1 MDTRT
6 PDDALPGDRTI
17 LDRTGRTF
25 ALSLRAL
32 PRGMREPAE
41 VGYLLARAADTVADR
56 ASAPAAERAAALGA
70 VLDALERGAVPEV
83 AAFAP
88 ADADGNAV
96 ARAESALLARL
107 ERLVA
112 RYRALPDGDRADVRT
127 VVVTLVST
135 MRGELEFF
143 GDGDAVRAWPD
154 GAALVRYTEGIAGCV
169 GPFWTALAARHVA
182 GVPHARRAWFERAG
196 RRYGRGLQLVNVL
209 RDVPRDLLRGRC
221 FLPEDELRAAGV
233 APAALRATVSAAVS
247 AAQGEELRR
256 ALAPV
261 FARWEARARRGLYA
275 GLLYG
280 AALPRAPRM
289 LRAASVL
296 PARLGLLTIARLAHD
311 PARLDPREAVRVPRS
326 AVRASLGLSLF
337 WSLFAR
343 GPLRLARGVR

>member
-1 MDTRT
+1 MDTR
-6 PDDALPGDRTI
+6 PPGPTDERTI
-17 LDRTGRTF
+17 LDRTGRSF

-56 ASAPAAERAAALGA
+56 AEAPAAERAGA
-70 VLDALERGAVPEV
+70 LDALLEALGRGAVPDV
-83 AAFAP
+83 AAFGP
-88 ADADGNAV
+88 AGTDAV
-96 ARAESALLARL
+96 ARAESALLAGL
-107 ERLVA
+107 ECLVT
-112 RYRALPDGDRADVRT
+112 RYRALPDGDRSDVRT
-127 VVVTLVST
+127 VVGTLVAT

-143 GDGDAVRAWPD
+143 GDGIELRAWPD
-154 GAALVRYTEGIAGCV
+154 GAALARYTDGIAGCV
-169 GPFWTALAARHVA
+169 GPFWTALAARHVPDFP
-182 GVPHARRAWFERAG
+182 VARRAWFERTG

-233 APAALRATVSAAVS
+233 TPDALRAAVS
-247 AAQGEELRR
+247 AGARASADAHR
-256 ALAPV
+256 ALGPV
-261 FARWEARARRGLYA
+261 FARWQARARHGLYA

-296 PARLGLLTIARLAHD
+296 PARLGLLTLARLVHD
-311 PARLDPREAVRVPRS
+311 PARLDPRESVRVPRS
-326 AVRASLGLSLF
+326 AVRSSLGLSLF